1 MAKQNCKMRR
11 IQLNAA
17 TLYLEKKA
25 YTLKEHDAKAL
36 IFFLGIS
43 SLIVFLYFLKFFIAF

>member
-1 MAKQNCKMRR
+1 MRR